1 MQFKYVQEK
10 PNYIKEHLIQKVE
23 GPIQG
28 VSPFVS
34 SASIAEKIE
43 EQEGNYQ
50 HPLVKRLLE
59 IVGLQ
64 PFFCDIKDLY
74 EGGLSMTTLS
84 KRQMIYP
91 FNMKFE
97 SVDIIEGQRKL
108 MRAAIHEAAPQ
119 SVSEGALQQ

>member
-1 MQFKYVQEK
+1 
-10 PNYIKEHLIQKVE
+10 
-23 GPIQG
+23 
-28 VSPFVS
+28 
-34 SASIAEKIE
+34 
-43 EQEGNYQ
+43 
-50 HPLVKRLLE
+50 VKKLLE

-97 SVDIIEGQRKL
+97 SVDIIESQRKL
-108 MRAAIHEAAPQ
+108 MQEAMHEAVPRSIQA
-119 SVSEGALQQ
+119 GAL